1 MKNGNYAL
9 LEDRLHRLASEHIQV
24 QANASKEKLVLKNGK
39 GPLRSHGKASAL
51 TTNGKANGSLGG
63 IGREVLAQLVWRLLD
78 EQGEILPRSTQDN
91 LVTAVVNRILGLGPI
106 EPYLHDPDVTEIMV
120 NAPDEIF
127 IERNGRL
134 EQVEASFRDA
144 RHILHVIE
152 RIVAPLG
159 RRVDESVPYVDA
171 RLPDGS
177 RVNAIIPPLALKA
190 PVLTIRRFS
199 TTPFTLKRLVSLG
212 TMHDYMARFLQAC
225 IRARLNILI
234 SGGTGSGKT
243 STLNA
248 MARCIPHTE
257 RLITIEDTAELQ
269 LVAKNIVSLEARPPN
284 IEGKGEVP
292 IRMLVR
298 NALRMRPD
306 RIIVGEVRGP
316 EAFDMLQA
324 MNTGHPGSLTTVHAN
339 TPEDAIHRLESMI
352 LMANLELPQP
362 AIREQIASAID
373 LILQQERLPDG
384 QRKVISIAE
393 VVRTAGAN
401 WGDLQVQAHDIFRF
415 ERQGIDAHGKTLGKY
430 VATGYKPQSLES
442 IQKAGVFLGSELDE

>member
-1 MKNGNYAL
+1 MHNGNLSA
-9 LEDRLHRLASEHIQV
+9 LEDRLHRLASERIQA
-24 QANASKEKLVLKNGK
+24 QG
-39 GPLRSHGKASAL
+39 
-51 TTNGKANGSLGG
+51 NGSGG
-63 IGREVLAQLVWRLLD
+63 SVAQTVQRDTLARLVWKLLQD
-78 EQGEILPRSTQDN
+78 EGEILTRKTQDV
-91 LVTAVVNRILGLGPI
+91 LVATVVNRVLGLGPI
-106 EPYLHDPDVTEIMV
+106 EPYLHDPEVTEIMV

-127 IERNGRL
+127 IERDGRL
-134 EQVEASFRDA
+134 EQVQASFRDA

-177 RVNAIIPPLALKA
+177 RVNAIIPPLALRA
-190 PVLTIRRFS
+190 PSLTIRRFS

-212 TMHDYMARFLQAC
+212 TLDDRMARFLQAC
-225 IRARLNILI
+225 VRARLNMLI

-248 MARCIPHTE
+248 MARCIPHNE

-269 LVAKNIVSLEARPPN
+269 LTAKNLVSLEARPPN
-284 IEGKGEVP
+284 IEGSGEVN
-292 IRMLVR
+292 IRTLVR

-306 RIIVGEVRGP
+306 RIIVGEVRGA

-339 TPEDAIHRLESMI
+339 SPEDAIHRLESMI

-362 AIREQIASAID
+362 AVGEQIAGAID
-373 LILQQERLPDG
+373 VVLQQERLPG
-384 QRKVISIAE
+384 GRRKVVSIAE
-393 VVRTAGAN
+393 VVREEGSSWGEIQAN
-401 WGDLQVQAHDIFRF
+401 VQEIFRF
-415 ERQGIDAHGKTLGKY
+415 ERRGVDAEGRALGEY
-430 VATGYKPQSLES
+430 QATGYQPQSLET
-442 IQKAGVFLGSELDE
+442 IRKAGVPLQADLDE